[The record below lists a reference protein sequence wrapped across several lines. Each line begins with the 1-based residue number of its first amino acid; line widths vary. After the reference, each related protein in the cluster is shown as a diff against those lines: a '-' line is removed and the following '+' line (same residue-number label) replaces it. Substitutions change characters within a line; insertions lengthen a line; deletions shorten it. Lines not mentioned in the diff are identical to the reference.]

1 MIHHRE
7 WDTMFFFYEK
17 RQKSV
22 NAQYQASFRPLRFII
37 YIAVG
42 HLTWR
47 HLSNVRLA
55 YQSIHLVSLC
65 HNIIK
70 RRVASV
76 PNNMSYFNQRR
87 LFWFVPVEC
96 FQQTFTAVSVIFLRL
111 PMTSVIGCKIVTIY
125 SIFLTLRDRN
135 WCQCISWYHKSMNLM
150 KRCHIKKYIETG
162 LYGFTRK
169 QLWAYRNNQI
179 KYNQKDYDHINNSH
193 QENAFETVWKS
204 RQSCLRLNVWK
215 PPWYFSVVWTLTH
228 WGRVTHICVGNLST
242 IVSDYGLSPGR
253 RQAIIWI
260 NAGILLTL
268 MDKLQWNFNRNS
280 NLFI

>member
-96 FQQTFTAVSVIFLRL
+96 FQQTFTAVSVIFDRHVN
-111 PMTSVIGCKIVTIY
+111 MIWHHETTAAEFCSKHYMCYVRVKCMQIIITCIVYYTFKYIGWIGWQK
-125 SIFLTLRDRN
+125 
-135 WCQCISWYHKSMNLM
+135 
-150 KRCHIKKYIETG
+150 IETG
-162 LYGFTRK
+162 GEIRCV
-169 QLWAYRNNQI
+169 
-179 KYNQKDYDHINNSH
+179 IN
-193 QENAFETVWKS
+193 
-204 RQSCLRLNVWK
+204 
-215 PPWYFSVVWTLTH
+215 
-228 WGRVTHICVGNLST
+228 I
-242 IVSDYGLSPGR
+242 
-253 RQAIIWI
+253 
-260 NAGILLTL
+260 
-268 MDKLQWNFNRNS
+268 
-280 NLFI
+280 